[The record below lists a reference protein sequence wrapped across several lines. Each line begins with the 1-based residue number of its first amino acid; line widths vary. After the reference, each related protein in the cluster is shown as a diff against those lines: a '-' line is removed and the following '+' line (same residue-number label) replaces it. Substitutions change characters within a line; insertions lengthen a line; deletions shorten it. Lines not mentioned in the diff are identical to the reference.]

1 MGTQLTN
8 LPIRQYKH
16 SVFYTIEHYWDREI
30 WPFRILYL
38 ELRFLFNKDL
48 LRIIISTTEA
58 EYRYI
63 LRFLSENGQIA
74 WLIRQVFIYIDGV
87 MVSQKIA
94 RRIIL
99 AYISACSSIW
109 LPTLK
114 GFSHLLYIQ
123 KFMSRKL
130 DSMMN

>member
-1 MGTQLTN
+1 MGMGTQLNN

-16 SVFYTIEHYWDREI
+16 SVWNLTIPHFV
-30 WPFRILYL
+30 FRITI
-38 ELRFLFNKDL
+38 FFNKDL